1 MPACLPRF
9 VRHLRHDRVVAN
21 GESDG
26 MGTRPRISA
35 WLPPGLAL
43 SWLAVLATF
52 VHGGGRLLAVWA
64 ATALLTFLFVLL
76 ILQVWRR
83 IGGASGTRPH
93 TSSDLAAAPGGSS
106 GTAELAPATSSQTA
120 PLPSETEEGTAG
132 KPASGTAGQTAQL
145 ATTETPAVLELR
157 ILTAAEVASMLRV
170 DTGVITKAISDGE
183 FPGNRIGSD
192 WRVDQ
197 GALTRW
203 LQGKYRDPAGLPSSP
218 SPAQL
223 KTDQS

>member
-1 MPACLPRF
+1 M
-9 VRHLRHDRVVAN
+9 AN
-21 GESDG
+21 EESDG
-26 MGTRPRISA
+26 IGTRPRVSA

-43 SWLAVLATF
+43 SWLAVLAMF

-64 ATALLTFLFVLL
+64 ATTVLTSLFVLL
-76 ILQVWRR
+76 ILQVRRR
-83 IGGASGTRPH
+83 IGGAPGTRPQ
-93 TSSDLAAAPGGSS
+93 TDSDLAAAPRGSS
-106 GTAELAPATSSQTA
+106 ATAELAPATSSQTA
-120 PLPSETEEGTAG
+120 SLLSETEEGTAG
-132 KPASGTAGQTAQL
+132 KPASDMVSQMAQL

-197 GALTRW
+197 SALTRW
-203 LQGKYRDPAGLPSSP
+203 LLGKYRDPTGPPSPP

>member
-9 VRHLRHDRVVAN
+9 VRHLRHDRVVAS
-21 GESDG
+21 GESDR

-52 VHGGGRLLAVWA
+52 VHGGSRLLAVWA

-76 ILQVWRR
+76 TLQVRR
-83 IGGASGTRPH
+83 HIGEASGTRPQ
-93 TSSDLAAAPGGSS
+93 TGSDLAAAPEGSS
-106 GTAELAPATSSQTA
+106 ATAELALATSSQTA

-132 KPASGTAGQTAQL
+132 KPASDTTGQTAQL
-145 ATTETPAVLELR
+145 ATTETPAVPELR

-170 DTGVITKAISDGE
+170 DAGVITKAISDGE
-183 FPGNRIGSD
+183 LPGNRIGSH

-203 LQGKYRDPAGLPSSP
+203 LQGKYRDPTGL
-218 SPAQL
+218 
-223 KTDQS
+223 T

>member
-21 GESDG
+21 GESDR

-52 VHGGGRLLAVWA
+52 VHGGSRLLAVWA
-64 ATALLTFLFVLL
+64 ATALFTFLFVLL
-76 ILQVWRR
+76 ILQVRRR
-83 IGGASGTRPH
+83 IGGASGTRPQ
-93 TSSDLAAAPGGSS
+93 TGSDLAAAPEGSS
-106 GTAELAPATSSQTA
+106 ATTELSSATSSQTA

-132 KPASGTAGQTAQL
+132 KAASDTAGQTAQL
-145 ATTETPAVLELR
+145 ATTEALAVLELR

-183 FPGNRIGSD
+183 FPGNRIGSH

-203 LQGKYRDPAGLPSSP
+203 LQGKYRDPVGL
-218 SPAQL
+218 
-223 KTDQS
+223 T

>member
-1 MPACLPRF
+1 
-9 VRHLRHDRVVAN
+9 
-21 GESDG
+21 

-52 VHGGGRLLAVWA
+52 VHGGGRLLAIWA
-64 ATALLTFLFVLL
+64 ATALLTFLSVLL

-83 IGGASGTRPH
+83 IGGGSGARPQAGSNLAVAPEG
-93 TSSDLAAAPGGSS
+93 SSD
-106 GTAELAPATSSQTA
+106 TAELAPAVGSQTSS
-120 PLPSETEEGTAG
+120 LPSETEEGTTG
-132 KPASGTAGQTAQL
+132 KPASDTADQPTQL
-145 ATTETPAVLELR
+145 ATTEPLAALELR
-157 ILTAAEVASMLRV
+157 ILTEAEVASMLRV
-170 DTGVITKAISDGE
+170 DKGVVTKAISDGE

-203 LQGKYRDPAGLPSSP
+203 LQGKYRDPASPPSSP
-218 SPAQL
+218 SPPQL